1 MYITDKVSTDGW
13 AHAWEDPSNKS
24 YGEARRRMVFEIR
37 DGPIERIRFRSDNA
51 NRPGKY
57 ISDEVTTHGR
67 ARTSNV
73 ISDDIANHE
82 RANRRK
88 IVPVATNGQGLW
100 DISDPIKSKQR
111 ASPWVVRKSNPMADC
126 VAMLGEA
133 KPRWKTCSLSIWR
146 LLSQPVEVSTV
157 AIVDDSKAVDHIS
170 GANSCYTVCQYM
182 TARLHEEIVD
192 GPRALPAI
200 SIPMQ
205 IACEAESHSGRHH
218 TSISRMR
225 VSDNLARSN
234 DMEITRPTVV
244 IDKEGSILL
253 WYLPNAISQAYQVDL
268 LNFGLLA
275 TLTLGS
281 SQKFGI
287 LLDCSAFHFNGA

>member
-1 MYITDKVSTDGW
+1 MYITDKVSTNGW

-24 YGEARRRMVFEIR
+24 YGEAHQEGTMVVSWMGSKPM
-37 DGPIERIRFRSDNA
+37 DGPVHGEFYPTN
-51 NRPGKY
+51 
-57 ISDEVTTHGR
+57 DEVTTHGR

-73 ISDDIANHE
+73 ISDNIANHE

-100 DISDPIKSKQR
+100 DISDPIKSKQQ
-111 ASPWVVRKSNPMADC
+111 ASPWVASPRR
-126 VAMLGEA
+126 LGEA

-146 LLSQPVEVSTV
+146 LSLQPVEVSTV
-157 AIVDDSKAVDHIS
+157 AIVDDSKVVDHIL
-170 GANSCYTVCQYM
+170 GANSCYAICQYM

-192 GPRALPAI
+192 GPCALLAI

-205 IACEAESHSGRHH
+205 IACEADH
-218 TSISRMR
+218 I
-225 VSDNLARSN
+225 LAVIIQAYR
-234 DMEITRPTVV
+234 ECVV

-268 LNFGLLA
+268 LNFRLLA
-275 TLTLGS
+275 MLTWGAVRSLEFSWTAQHSTSTEPEVTWNGRMAEQWEEL
-281 SQKFGI
+281 SQRRK
-287 LLDCSAFHFNGA
+287 S